1 MQSRFDRILYCRILQ
16 MMLRLNWKEDI
27 FPSVVLPSIKEKII
41 KIQNS
46 QTPMIG
52 QQLWSEPISSSKAS
66 NPEIMV
72 HPIPSWQE
80 MTQTHQHS
88 GCLSMKPL
96 QTVTYPLQ
104 RHMHRMQNNSLVIP
118 FANCLLKVIFG

>member
-1 MQSRFDRILYCRILQ
+1 MKSRFDRILCYRILQ
-16 MMLRLNWKEDI
+16 VMLRLNWKEHL
-27 FPSVVLPSIKEKII
+27 FRSVVLPSYEK
-41 KIQNS
+41 KRMKTRNS

-66 NPEIMV
+66 NPAIMV
-72 HPIPSWQE
+72 YPIPSWQE
-80 MTQTHQHS
+80 MAQTYQHS
-88 GCLSMKPL
+88 GCLSMKLL

-104 RHMHRMQNNSLVIP
+104 RHMQRMQNSSLVIP